1 MEVPQ
6 RLHVYS
12 VQPAKPSRI
21 TQSDAQHD
29 QAHDIRPTGQQFSS
43 SPLLST
49 ILVVMAG
56 FCIFTFIVHSSIS
69 EALVWPNTALQHPSG
84 KIAEQPCLMHSG
96 HKITEVRGGGG
107 GEEKAPIP
115 LPQGVAVRTPLSN
128 IWTHMKLE
136 KRMSV
141 D

>member
-1 MEVPQ
+1 MHNMT
-6 RLHVYS
+6 RLMTS
-12 VQPAKPSRI
+12 AQPD
-21 TQSDAQHD
+21 SDSL
-29 QAHDIRPTGQQFSS
+29 AHLFYPTIF
-43 SPLLST
+43 
-49 ILVVMAG
+49 VVMAG

-107 GEEKAPIP
+107 KEKAPIP